1 MNSQSAN
8 LLPVSEQTSVD
19 AEHPWPGLASF
30 REQDEQYFK
39 GRGSDIEKMR
49 MHVDRECL
57 TVLFG
62 VSGLGKT
69 SLLQAGLFPRLR
81 LEHIFPVYIRLD
93 FTDIAFSLSEQVL
106 SCIARHAQ
114 DKAIEAPPHTEN
126 ETLWEYFHR
135 KDAEFWDDRNRL
147 VMPLLCFDQFEE
159 IFTLGRENPQRSSE
173 VKQFMSELADLIE
186 GRCPEAVKAHLDE
199 NPDEAKH
206 FSFSQH
212 PYKVILSLREDYLAD
227 LEGLRIWMPSIVHNR
242 MRLLPMNGDQALA
255 VADQTQGRIVDASVA
270 KSIVCLVAG
279 KQNGEYG
286 ALTEL
291 RIEPALLSLV
301 CHELNERRI
310 ANRASKIDAQS
321 VASNRDQIL
330 ENFYERSLVNQSLE
344 LRWFIEDRLITIN
357 GFRNSEAWDN
367 ALAVPG
373 ITPEALY
380 RLIQRRLL
388 RLQERDGA
396 KRIELIHDV
405 LTGVVHKSRGQR
417 WMLEKNR
424 QAEAERA
431 QAEERERVTQA
442 ALRISKRWNLIY
454 LAMAILSLSFFVWI
468 WTERNRT
475 ELGKLIAN
483 AEHSLNSD
491 PQLSLL
497 MVLSA
502 TSQTSL
508 ELSAIHK
515 GESVN
520 RRFSEVKKFLGLD
533 INTER
538 NLALFAHTGK
548 ALALDAENVLHRAIQ
563 VSRTKYVFEP
573 EVLGLWSVAFSPD
586 GKYMAASG
594 DQNIVKVW
602 ESEYPNS
609 WKKILSF
616 KHKEEIRSVTF
627 SSDSKHL
634 ATASYDGTASIWD
647 IETREVKLFKREDH
661 SDSDKV
667 RTVAFSPDGLK
678 LATGHQ
684 DGIVI
689 LWDATSGQEIKRF
702 KAHSSAVWSVCFGF
716 NGTLLASASAD
727 KTAKVWDV
735 KQGILLHTL
744 EGHTDTVSGI
754 AFSPN
759 GKVLATSSKD
769 RTARIW
775 HVEEHHKPFMLAK
788 HKSTVWN
795 VAFSP
800 NGTQL
805 ATTGGDGTIN
815 VWELDLG
822 KDDIAPLF
830 TLVGHTGRGVGI
842 TYSSDGKTLATAS
855 DDGTVRLWNV
865 DASPEVL
872 TLRGH
877 SNSVGGVL
885 YKKKGEQLIT
895 VSDDGVIKFW
905 DAHSGKELKSS
916 DARTLPVRG
925 ISIDREGNRLA
936 TSSND
941 GKIIIWE
948 ISGDILKPIQSFEGN
963 TIGVGV
969 ALSPDGAMVAIALD
983 DNTVK
988 LWDIKSGESL
998 NTFKGHEEFVYGLAF
1013 SPDGTRLATAS
1024 DDKTIRLWDVNSV
1037 NQYQDFLGHKAPI
1050 RGIAF
1055 DPEGKLLVSVSVD
1068 GSGKIWD
1075 IEKRIELKSL
1085 SGHAGEIYGVD
1096 FSNDG
1101 KRIASAGEDGTV
1113 RIWNSESGKLELTLT
1128 GYQGVPLSVSFSP
1141 DGNRIAV
1148 SGTNKT
1154 VEIFTLDTRE
1164 LVDLAIERLR
1174 HTNDAALKSCGKYL
1188 TADFCNSIG
1197 ARQ

>member
-1 MNSQSAN
+1 MNAQSAN
-8 LLPVSEQTSVD
+8 LLPVSEQTVVD
-19 AEHPWPGLASF
+19 DEHPWLGLASF
-30 REQDEQYFK
+30 REQDEHYFK

-49 MHVDRECL
+49 MHVDRDCL

-62 VSGLGKT
+62 VSGLGKS

-81 LEHIFPVYIRLD
+81 SEHIFPVYIRLD
-93 FTDIAFSLSEQVL
+93 FTDIALSLSEQVF

-114 DKAIEAPPHTEN
+114 DKAIEAPLHAGN
-126 ETLWEYFHR
+126 ETLWEYFHC
-135 KDAEFWDDRNRL
+135 KDTEFWDDRNRL

-159 IFTLGRENPQRSSE
+159 IFTLGRENPQRSNE
-173 VKQFMSELADLIE
+173 VKQFIGELADLIE
-186 GRCPEAVKAHLDE
+186 GRCPETVKARLDE
-199 NPDEAKH
+199 NPDDAKH

-212 PYKVILSLREDYLAD
+212 SYKVILSLREDYLAD
-227 LEGLRIWMPSIVHNR
+227 LEGLRTWMPSIIHNR
-242 MRLLPMNGDQALA
+242 MRLLPMNGDQAFA
-255 VADQTQGRIVDASVA
+255 VVDQTQGRIVDAGVA

-279 KQNGEYG
+279 KQGGDDE
-286 ALTEL
+286 LTEL

-310 ANRASKIDAQS
+310 ANKASKIDAQS

-330 ENFYERSLVNQSLE
+330 ENFYERGLENQSLE
-344 LRWFIEDRLITIN
+344 LRWFIEDRLITVN

-373 ITPEALY
+373 ITLEALY
-380 RLIQRRLL
+380 RLVQRRLL

-405 LTGVVHKSRGQR
+405 LTGAVRKSRDQR

-442 ALRISKRWNLIY
+442 ALRASKRWTLIY
-454 LAMAILSLSFFVWI
+454 LAMAILFLASFVWI

-491 PQLSLL
+491 PQMSLL
-497 MVLSA
+497 MALSA

-508 ELSAIHK
+508 ELPSIHK

-520 RRFSEVKKFLGLD
+520 RRFSEVKKFLGFD
-533 INTER
+533 VNTER
-538 NLALFAHTGK
+538 NIALFAHTGR
-548 ALALDAENVLHRAIQ
+548 ALALDAEDILHRAVQ
-563 VSRTKYVFEP
+563 VSRIKYVFEP
-573 EVLGLWSVAFSPD
+573 EARGLWSVAFSPD

-594 DQNIVKVW
+594 DQSTVNVW
-602 ESEYPNS
+602 ESGYPNS

-616 KHKEEIRSVTF
+616 EHKEEIRSVIF
-627 SSDSKHL
+627 SSDNKHL
-634 ATASYDGTASIWD
+634 ATAGYDGTASIWN
-647 IETREVKLFKREDH
+647 IETREVKRFKREDH
-661 SDSDKV
+661 SDIDKV

-689 LWDATSGQEIKRF
+689 LWDAASTQEIKRF
-702 KAHSSAVWSVCFGF
+702 KAHFSLVWGVCF
-716 NGTLLASASAD
+716 NPTGTFLASASAD
-727 KTAKVWDV
+727 KTAKIWDV
-735 KQGILLHTL
+735 EQGILLHTL

-754 AFSPN
+754 ACGSN
-759 GKVLATSSKD
+759 GMLATSSAD
-769 RTARIW
+769 HTARVWYPDKGYTSLILPSS
-775 HVEEHHKPFMLAK
+775 HKKL
-788 HKSTVWN
+788 WN
-795 VAFSP
+795 IAFSP
-800 NGTQL
+800 NGEKL
-805 ATTGGDGTIN
+805 ATIGGDGTANI
-815 VWELDLG
+815 WKLDVD
-822 KDDIAPLF
+822 KNYWIPLF
-830 TLVGHTGRGVGI
+830 TLIGHKGRGIGVAF
-842 TYSSDGKTLATAS
+842 SPDGQTLATAS

-865 DASPEVL
+865 DASPEIL
-872 TLRGH
+872 TLHEHRG
-877 SNSVGGVL
+877 SVGGVL
-885 YKKKGEQLIT
+885 YKKKGDQLIT
-895 VSDDGVIKFW
+895 VGDDGVIKFW
-905 DAHSGKELKSS
+905 DVHSGKEQKS
-916 DARTLPVRG
+916 AHAHTFPVRG
-925 ISIDREGNRLA
+925 IAIDREGNRLA

-998 NTFKGHEEFVYGLAF
+998 NTFKGHEEFVSGLVF

-1024 DDKTIRLWDVNSV
+1024 DDTTIKLWDVSSV

-1050 RGIAF
+1050 RGVAF

-1068 GSGKIWD
+1068 GAGKIWD
-1075 IEKRIELKSL
+1075 IEERVELNSL

-1113 RIWNSESGKLELTLT
+1113 RIWNAESGKLELTLT

-1174 HTNDAALKSCGKYL
+1174 HTNGDALKSCGKYL